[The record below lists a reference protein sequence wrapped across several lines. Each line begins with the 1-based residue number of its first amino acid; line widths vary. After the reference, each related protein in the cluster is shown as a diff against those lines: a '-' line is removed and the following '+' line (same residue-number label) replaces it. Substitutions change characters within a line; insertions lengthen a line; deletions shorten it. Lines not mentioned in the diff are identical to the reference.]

1 MNEILERIE
10 SALDEV
16 RPHLRVDGGDIE
28 VLEVTPDNILII
40 RWLGN
45 CGTCTMSAMT
55 LKGGVEQVLKTHVPE
70 IVGIEVEGAL

>member
-1 MNEILERIE
+1 MNELLERIE

-28 VLEVTPDNILII
+28 VLEITPDNRLIV

-55 LKGGVEQVLKTHVPE
+55 LKVGWNRSLKP
-70 IVGIEVEGAL
+70 GFPRS